1 MANIQKKMKISE
13 LKKEAK
19 IKLAGKWPLAI
30 LINLTQLLIVTAVSY
45 SSSKAQG
52 IVGALLAIV
61 LWIISVPISY
71 GITVSMLNLSRNKN
85 VGVTDF
91 ISIGFKNF
99 KRAIFIS
106 LSIFIRILIPVLL
119 FAFSIIFSMVCITA
133 SIIGGYSNTGISL
146 IFALVIALASMIWI
160 IYKMLSYALSTYIFV
175 DNEDLKCK
183 EAIAKSRE
191 LMKGNKLKFI
201 GLVLSFFGWFLLCGF
216 LAGCAEEINQTVG
229 TIVLYG
235 LSLLLT
241 PYITFSEINFYEDL
255 AGIADVKEV
264 TVEKVEKIEEVE
276 NTTIE

>member
-1 MANIQKKMKISE
+1 MKISE

-264 TVEKVEKIEEVE
+264 TVEKAEKIEEVE

>member
-1 MANIQKKMKISE
+1 MLTYKKMKISE

-19 IKLAGKWPLAI
+19 IKLTGKWPLAI
-30 LINLTQLLIVTAVSY
+30 LINLTQLIIVSAVSY
-45 SSSKAQG
+45 TSSKSQDF
-52 IVGALLAIV
+52 VGTLLAIV
-61 LWIISVPISY
+61 LWIISIPLSY
-71 GITVSMLNLSRNKN
+71 GITISMLNLSRNQN

-99 KRAIFIS
+99 KRAIALT
-106 LSIFIRILIPVLL
+106 LSIFIRILIPVIL
-119 FAFSIIFSMVCITA
+119 FAFSIIFSIVCIAA
-133 SIIGGYSNTGISL
+133 SIFGSYSYTGISL

-175 DNEDLKCK
+175 DNEELKCK

-191 LMKGNKLKFI
+191 LMKGKKLKFI
-201 GLVLSFFGWFLLCGF
+201 GLIFSFFGWFLLCGF
-216 LAGCAEEINQTVG
+216 LAGLAEGINQIAG

-241 PYITFSEINFYEDL
+241 PYVTFSEINFYEDL
-255 AGIADVKEV
+255 AGIANVQEI
-264 TVEKVEKIEEVE
+264 TIEKIENTE